1 MFSRDRTGPVMEVI
15 YIREERHAHR
25 EVFFLREKPGDGV
38 TPRSPRSA
46 PRKLGFKK
54 R

>member
-1 MFSRDRTGPVMEVI
+1 MFEYKNMNVV
-15 YIREERHAHR
+15 YIRDQRHDYH
-25 EVFFLREKPGDGV
+25 EPIFLRERPGDGV